1 MEQFRLKDIKK
12 ELTPLVKRAPKY
24 ARLIK
29 VLSTD
34 AHLSAAQR
42 TSLRTALGYLNMPID
57 LIPDNIPVL
66 GRVDDM
72 LAGFLAVNSVL
83 RTLEPERVEEV
94 LKECDLSP
102 QIIDKDQEILRKIS
116 KNIAETTVRKS
127 TNIVG
132 KITSDWQK
140 AFSKAAKEFKR
151 EYNQ

>member
-1 MEQFRLKDIKK
+1 
-12 ELTPLVKRAPKY
+12 
-24 ARLIK
+24 
-29 VLSTD
+29 
-34 AHLSAAQR
+34 
-42 TSLRTALGYLNMPID
+42 
-57 LIPDNIPVL
+57 
-66 GRVDDM
+66 
-72 LAGFLAVNSVL
+72 VL